1 MKLELNAEQ
10 LNDLI
15 IAAADGERLYRRL
28 RRDVRDGVIDHYTEE
43 ECNKRCY
50 TIVNFILFFNI
61 NIMKLMLTDN
71 VK

>member
-43 ECNKRCY
+43 ECNNKMLHYRELHS
-50 TIVNFILFFNI
+50 ILQH
-61 NIMKLMLTDN
+61 KYYEAYVD
-71 VK
+71 

>member
-28 RRDVRDGVIDHYTEE
+28 RRDVRDGIIDHYTEE
-43 ECNKRCY
+43 ECTNRMLHY
-50 TIVNFILFFNI
+50 RELHSILTHKYDCEF
-61 NIMKLMLTDN
+61 KD
-71 VK
+71 